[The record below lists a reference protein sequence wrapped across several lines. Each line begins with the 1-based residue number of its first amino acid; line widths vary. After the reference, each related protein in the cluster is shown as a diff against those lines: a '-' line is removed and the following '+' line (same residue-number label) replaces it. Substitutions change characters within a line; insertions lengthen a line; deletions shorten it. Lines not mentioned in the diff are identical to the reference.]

1 MSDVRVVAVATD
13 RSEGGDRAVEWATQL
28 ASSSGG
34 RLVAIQVVVAMG
46 DDDVDHLDLRRS
58 LAESLRSTGP
68 PAEAVVVTASPDR
81 IAETIVDEAA
91 RAGADLLVVGNSG
104 MRGRKEFLLGNVANR
119 VTHLASCSV
128 VIANSTDGLDT
139 EPADDEAEA
148 LGQRAQEIGRVL
160 GPVLLRQLGGRVLG
174 VGGTDDGPRELRLAL
189 EQLGPTFGKLGQILS
204 TRPDLVPQAYIDE
217 LSSLQSDVPPLR
229 EDEVVRVMEQELGV
243 PWEDVFGSIE
253 PEPLAAGT
261 IGQVHRATL
270 ADGRAIVVKVQ
281 RPTAASLIEQDL
293 TLLDKLVAQVGR
305 SRRATRVIDLPS
317 VVEQLGTA
325 LRAELDFLEEAA
337 NLEQMGKALDRYPN
351 LAVPECH
358 LDLSTRRLLVMD
370 QIDGV
375 PVLDAPESPAR
386 SAAARQLLQSFYQQV
401 LEDGFFHA
409 DPHPGNLMW
418 GDDCIWLLDLGMV
431 GRLDG
436 ETRRHLTLMLLAFAQ
451 GDVGMLADISLVM
464 SGGDTSR
471 LDLASYE
478 HALGE
483 IVERL
488 AGQTLQD
495 LQLVDVLNDLT
506 ELSVRHGVP
515 LPSSLVMV
523 GKALA
528 QVQLTVSE
536 LEPTIDPMDEASRFF
551 VSSITRRLA
560 ARLDPQQMAYE
571 VEKLRFRFDQIGE
584 ALATVS
590 GSRPGR
596 KLEVGFTSTRLE
608 ETVVRAGR
616 SVALGLSAGLAWVAV
631 SVASSSDHIDPK
643 VKRGIQGL
651 AGGLTA
657 ALAASLIKRT

>member
-1 MSDVRVVAVATD
+1 MSDLRVVAVATD
-13 RSEGGDRAVEWATQL
+13 RSAGAERAVEWATRL
-28 ASSSGG
+28 AGSTGSH
-34 RLVAIQVVVAMG
+34 LVALQVVIDPSGEEVDG
-46 DDDVDHLDLRRS
+46 DELRRS
-58 LAESLRSTGP
+58 LAASLPASARP
-68 PAEAVVVTASPDR
+68 PEAVIAAASPDR
-81 IAETIVDEAA
+81 IAEAIVEEAA

-119 VTHLASCSV
+119 VTHLATCSV
-128 VIANSTDGLDT
+128 VIVNSTDGRDPEPT
-139 EPADDEAEA
+139 EDDPEA
-148 LGQRAQEIGRVL
+148 LGRRAQEISRVL

-174 VGGTDDGPRELRLAL
+174 VGGSDDGPRELREAL
-189 EQLGPTFGKLGQILS
+189 ERLGPTFGKLGQILS

-217 LSSLQSDVPPLR
+217 LSSLQSDVPPMR
-229 EDEVVRVMEQELGV
+229 EAEVVHVMEQELGV

-253 PEPLAAGT
+253 AEPLAAGT

-281 RPTAASLIEQDL
+281 RPTAAALVEQDL
-293 TLLDKLVAQVGR
+293 NLLDKLVRKVGR
-305 SRRATRVIDLPS
+305 SQRATRVIDLPS

-325 LRAELDFLEEAA
+325 LRAELDFLEEAR
-337 NLEQMGKALDRYPN
+337 NLARMGEALGRYPN

-370 QIDGV
+370 QIDGI
-375 PVLDAPESPAR
+375 PVLDAPAGPAR

-451 GDVGMLADISLVM
+451 GDVGTLADISLVM

-478 HALGE
+478 HALAG

-536 LEPTIDPMDEASRFF
+536 LEPTIDPMDEAGRFF
-551 VSSITRRLA
+551 VGSITRRLA
-560 ARLDPQQMAYE
+560 GRLDPQQVAYE
-571 VEKLRFRFDQIGE
+571 VEKLRFRFDQVGE
-584 ALATVS
+584 ALATVT

-608 ETVVRAGR
+608 ETVVWAGR
-616 SVALGLSAGLAWVAV
+616 TVALGLSAGLAWVAV
-631 SVASSSDHIDPK
+631 SVASSSDHVDPK
-643 VKRGIQGL
+643 VKRGLQGL
-651 AGGLTA
+651 AGGLSA
-657 ALAASLIKRT
+657 GLAASLMKRK